1 MNQNKGLY
9 WICQTVG
16 WTTWIMVLTILAVL
30 SRGNFQESLLLIL
43 MSNSFGFG
51 MSHLYR
57 QMIRRRR
64 WVKLSLARLLP
75 RVVVACILLAI
86 LWRVYDLSIIHYIWP
101 QPLDYYMTYAS
112 SYLYGYLWELSVLIL
127 WSTLYFGF
135 HYFQHYREA
144 EVEKI
149 MLQSTLKEAELNALK
164 SQVNPHFLFNCL
176 NSIRSLI
183 SESPDKAKEMT
194 TLLSNT
200 LRYAL
205 QTVQKRTVTLESE
218 LNVVNDYLSLEG
230 IRLEDRL
237 RVRTD
242 VDPATLAA
250 PVPPM
255 MLQMLVENA
264 VKHGIARLPDGGEI
278 SVSTRKNGN
287 HLLIEVVNDGFLETK
302 KSSLGVGLRNSI
314 SRLRAI
320 YGDTVQFSLTDTKDG
335 VVRAKVQIPWGGE
348 TCESLNR

>member
-1 MNQNKGLY
+1 MHHQTGLY
-9 WICQTVG
+9 WICQIVG
-16 WTTWIMVLTILAVL
+16 WTTWVLILAALAAL
-30 SRGNFQESLLLIL
+30 SRGNFQENLLLIL
-43 MSNSFGFG
+43 ISNSFGFG
-51 MSHLYR
+51 ITHLYR
-57 QMIRRRR
+57 QLIRKRR
-64 WVKLSLARLLP
+64 WVRLSLAQLIP
-75 RVVVACILLAI
+75 RVVLACLLMAL
-86 LWRVYDLSIIHYIWP
+86 LWRVYDLGIIHTIWP
-101 QPLDYYMTYAS
+101 RPMDYYLTYAY
-112 SYLYGYLWELSVLIL
+112 SYLYGYIWEMSVLII

-144 EVEKI
+144 EVEKLL
-149 MLQSTLKEAELNALK
+149 LQSTLKEAELNALK

-183 SESPDKAKEMT
+183 SESPDKAKEMI

-205 QTVQKRTVTLESE
+205 QTVQKRTVSLESE
-218 LNVVNDYLSLEG
+218 LNVVADYLALEG
-230 IRLEDRL
+230 IRLESRL

-242 VDPATLAA
+242 VDPATLTA

-278 SVSTRKNGN
+278 HVSTRKNGD
-287 HLLIEVVNDGFLETK
+287 HLHIEVVNDGFLEAK
-302 KSSLGVGLRNSI
+302 RNPLGVGLRNSI

-320 YGDTVQFSLTDTKDG
+320 YGDAVQFSLTDAKEG
-335 VVRAKVQIPWGGE
+335 VVRAKVQIPWRGE

>member
-1 MNQNKGLY
+1 
-9 WICQTVG
+9 
-16 WTTWIMVLTILAVL
+16 
-30 SRGNFQESLLLIL
+30 

-64 WVKLSLARLLP
+64 WVKLSLAHLLP
-75 RVVVACILLAI
+75 RVIVACVLLAL
-86 LWRVYDLSIIHYIWP
+86 LWRIYDLSIIHYIWP

-183 SESPDKAKEMT
+183 SESPEKAKEMT

-218 LNVVNDYLSLEG
+218 LNVVNDYLALES

-237 RVRTD
+237 RVRKD
-242 VDPATLAA
+242 VDPATLSA

-278 SVSTRKNGN
+278 LVSTRKNGN
-287 HLLIEVVNDGFLETK
+287 NLHIEVVNDGILETK

-320 YGDTVQFSLTDTKDG
+320 YGDTVQFTLTDSKDG